1 MYDLLDVKIEFMF
14 DNGKGHIMQRT
25 DIFQFVKV
33 CGEIWWELKVE
44 QVYQH
49 HEGEGV
55 GMERR
60 VRVNYGMK
68 KNYKRDRFFEWIGWQ
83 YLRDLDSYCTG
94 CRLKMGKLY
103 REHVFELIRCYPLI
117 D

>member
-1 MYDLLDVKIEFMF
+1 VTIEDGVYDLLDVKIEFMF

-68 KNYKRDRFFEWIGWQ
+68 KKLRERSFLRVDRLAISA
-83 YLRDLDSYCTG
+83 RS
-94 CRLKMGKLY
+94 R
-103 REHVFELIRCYPLI
+103 
-117 D
+117 